1 VKRILCVAICG
12 LLLTVAAMAQGGAPK
27 TCEDCLRGL
36 ACVNGKCVKKPEAAA
51 GGAFVKV
58 MTGEDQMKHFR
69 ITVEALDAGA
79 EGDKIEFTAVHHD
92 DIIGIARRM
101 PSRVEMDEDSARAFA
116 IGMKLFGETILKNR
130 AKPLFADIRPHF
142 SEFMKNMKAGFKAK
156 AAEVSGEQE

>member
-1 VKRILCVAICG
+1 MRRILCGAICG
-12 LLLTVAAMAQGGAPK
+12 LLLTAAAIGHGGAPK

-36 ACVNGKCVKKPEAAA
+36 ACVNGKCIRKPAAAA
-51 GGAFVKV
+51 GGAFVNV
-58 MTGEDQMKHFR
+58 VTGEDQMKHFR

-116 IGMKLFGETILKNR
+116 IGMKLFVETIL
-130 AKPLFADIRPHF
+130 
-142 SEFMKNMKAGFKAK
+142 
-156 AAEVSGEQE
+156 